1 MSDTRLSILGRL
13 VLVLSVLAMVAA
25 LVMAAVG
32 PVVMFGGMP

>member
-1 MSDTRLSILGRL
+1 MSDTRLSSLGRL

>member
-1 MSDTRLSILGRL
+1 MTDTRLSALGRF
-13 VLVLSVLAMVAA
+13 VVVLSVAMIIAA